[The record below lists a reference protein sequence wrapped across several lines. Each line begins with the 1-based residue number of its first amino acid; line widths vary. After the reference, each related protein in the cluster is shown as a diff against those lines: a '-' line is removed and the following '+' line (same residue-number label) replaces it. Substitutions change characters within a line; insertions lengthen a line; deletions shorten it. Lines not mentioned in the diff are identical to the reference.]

1 MKIQIIGYSGS
12 GKSTLARK
20 LADFYGIPCLHLDC
34 VQFYG
39 DWEERSKEEQT
50 KIVRDFMA
58 ENESWVIDG
67 NYSHVATER
76 FSMSDLTVY
85 LNYNRFYCYRKA
97 RERYRTYKGRARES
111 CPCNEKFDL
120 TFRRWLLW
128 DGRTRARRKKNLA
141 HLAATK
147 GEKRMFRNVKELS
160 AWLREIGCE

>member
-39 DWEERSKEEQT
+39 DWQERSKEEQNE
-50 KIVRDFMA
+50 IVRRFLA
-58 ENESWVIDG
+58 ENDSWVIDG
-67 NYSHVATER
+67 NYSRVAPER

-97 RERYRTYKGRARES
+97 KERYRTYKGRARES
-111 CPCNEKFDL
+111 CPCDEKFDH

-128 DGRTRARRKKNLA
+128 DGRKRERRKRNRKNLEK
-141 HLAATK
+141 TQ
-147 GEKRMFRNVKELS
+147 GEKKMFRNVRALS